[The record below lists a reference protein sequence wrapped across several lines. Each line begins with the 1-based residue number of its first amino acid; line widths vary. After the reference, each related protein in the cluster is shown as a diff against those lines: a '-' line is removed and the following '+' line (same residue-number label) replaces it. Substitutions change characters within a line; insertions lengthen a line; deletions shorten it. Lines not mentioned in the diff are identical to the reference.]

1 MGGGEISAYLLAK
14 NLAKRMDVSVL
25 TSYFPGLKRF
35 EIKDNIKIYRRLKTG
50 KSPSSLIGNIN
61 RMLYF
66 ENSLK
71 KEVMTL
77 CKKENFDI
85 IHCMNMTSLA
95 AIDLKN
101 MVISKF
107 IAHIN
112 SPLVMCPKGDLI
124 YKGKACPGFCSKK
137 KFEECIL
144 SSDEVGKMKNR
155 FLIKH
160 NFLFKR
166 LMYQSY
172 ILKTKRIKKFDYC
185 FAISNFLKDNLIK
198 LNKNISLVP
207 NIIDVERFLKIK
219 EEGNERILFLG
230 DYKISKGPHILLEAL
245 SGTKYKADFYG
256 DGPLKKHLVKFKKNN
271 INIFGK
277 VSYKNIVRVYQ
288 NHSLV
293 VFPSIWPEPFGRIAI
308 EAMAAGKAVVG
319 SDIGGI
325 KDTIENNKTGLL
337 VGAGNILGLRRAI
350 EKLMKNKKL
359 RKKLGENGRKKA
371 KKVYNGEIISKQ
383 VLSLYK
389 RIIKQ
394 R

>member
-1 MGGGEISAYLLAK
+1 
-14 NLAKRMDVSVL
+14 
-25 TSYFPGLKRF
+25 
-35 EIKDNIKIYRRLKTG
+35 
-50 KSPSSLIGNIN
+50 
-61 RMLYF
+61 MLYF

-71 KEVMTL
+71 KEAMAL
-77 CKKENFDI
+77 YKKENFDI